1 VIKVA
6 TKAKPKAK
14 STTKAKAKPRA
25 RKAPANKAKSQ
36 VPQAV
41 IANGR
46 FAPGVDVGFW
56 PAHEVAVERAAGQ
69 QPFPK
74 ATKTVTV
81 HDDGSIPV
89 SGLESGAWIAAAET
103 GEYGHWTY
111 VAFSVKD

>member
-1 VIKVA
+1 MA

-14 STTKAKAKPRA
+14 STKAKTKPRT
-25 RKAPANKAKSQ
+25 RKAPAKKAKSQ

-41 IANGR
+41 IAAGR

-69 QPFPK
+69 APFPK

-81 HDDGSIPV
+81 REDGSIPV
-89 SGLESGAWIAAAET
+89 SGLEEGAWVAAAET

-111 VAFSVKD
+111 VNFAVKADG